1 MNCRRGLPHFS
12 DASAVLRDIC
22 PDQATP
28 ELMELSARMGSLIP
42 YRKAADVLAEFRP
55 IPSTESFM
63 TLRHRT
69 MKLGER
75 LDEKARQRAWFDPPS
90 SSEHKQAELD
100 LPNDPDAASRRSYR
114 TLARRMDQ

>member
-1 MNCRRGLPHFS
+1 
-12 DASAVLRDIC
+12 
-22 PDQATP
+22 
-28 ELMELSARMGSLIP
+28 MELSARMGSLMP
-42 YRKAADVLAEFRP
+42 YRKAADVLAEFLP

-75 LDEKARQRAWFDPPS
+75 LDEKAREREWFEPPS

-100 LPNDPDAASRRSYR
+100 SRTIRNENLS
-114 TLARRMDQ
+114 